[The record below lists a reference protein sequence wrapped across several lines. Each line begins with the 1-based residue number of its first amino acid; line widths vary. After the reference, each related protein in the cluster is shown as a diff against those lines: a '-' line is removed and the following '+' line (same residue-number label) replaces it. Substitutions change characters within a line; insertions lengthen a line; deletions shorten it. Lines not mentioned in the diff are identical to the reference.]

1 LTQSRCAPKIKTD
14 AENQS
19 RAIIKVGAG
28 GKRAGAGRKPG
39 ANAKAVGKVKATAPT
54 PRTARHDIL
63 PANVMLNN
71 MRRVYIR
78 AVDEE
83 ARQLRLPKAER
94 NLSEADKLYNVAQVY
109 AVDAAPYYHP
119 RLAALA
125 AMRPPDPTATS
136 LEQMLI
142 AMNAAPAN
150 DDGPLL
156 IEGEAKDAA
165 E

>member
-1 LTQSRCAPKIKTD
+1 MAGKG
-14 AENQS
+14 
-19 RAIIKVGAG
+19 GA
-28 GKRAGAGRKPG
+28 RPGAGRKPG
-39 ANAKAVGKVKATAPT
+39 AKGKATGKMRATVFGTAPT
-54 PRTARHDIL
+54 PRTAKLDIL

-83 ARQLRLPKAER
+83 AKQLRLPKDKR
-94 NLSEADKLYNVAQVY
+94 DLSEADKLYNVAQVY
-109 AVDAAPYYHP
+109 AVDCAPYYHP

-156 IEGEAKDAA
+156 IEGETKDAA